1 MLLRYGYGH
10 PAMLLLLW
18 LIPTITILARAQEA
32 SENFQKHTISSQGIN
47 ASYIGYGATLT
58 NLFVSDQ
65 NGTMR
70 DVVLGYDR
78 GEQYLNDS
86 DHAHTYFGATVGRY
100 AGRMKNASLVLGG
113 MTYNVSANENGGAD
127 SLHGGKV
134 GYDQRN
140 WTLVDANETS
150 ITFMLFDDAFE
161 GYPGRVVT
169 YATFSVGPGAS
180 LTSRLVSIPLD
191 AATPIMLTTHPYFNL
206 DGFADPSDPTILGHT
221 LYLPYS
227 SRYVEIDNIE
237 VPTGQIGTVTASSTD
252 SRLLDF
258 TSPRTLGSSINA
270 DIHQCGFNCTGID
283 TNFIIDRP
291 SSSGP
296 SSSAFR
302 VLTLSSN
309 VSGIKFDLFTN
320 QQALIVYTCN
330 KLNGSIPL
338 KDNQQHASDGT
349 MMYADM
355 HGCVAIETQGW
366 IDGVNYPEWGQQSY
380 QIYSNATEPAVLW
393 TRYEFGLV

>member
-1 MLLRYGYGH
+1 MWVLFIC
-10 PAMLLLLW
+10 
-18 LIPTITILARAQEA
+18 LIPTVILWAQAQET
-32 SENFQKHTISSQGIN
+32 SDNFQKHTISAQGIN
-47 ASYIGYGATLT
+47 ASYISYGATLT
-58 NLFVSDQ
+58 NLFVPDQ
-65 NGTMR
+65 DGTFR
-70 DVVLGYDR
+70 DVVLGYDQ
-78 GEQYLNDS
+78 GSQYLNDTE
-86 DHAHTYFGATVGRY
+86 HAHTYFGATVGRY
-100 AGRMKNASLVLGG
+100 AGRMKNASFTLDGV
-113 MTYNVSANENGGAD
+113 TYNVSANENGGAD

-140 WTLVDANETS
+140 WTLVSSNETS

-169 YATFSVGPGAS
+169 YATFSVGSGSS
-180 LTSRLVSIPLD
+180 LTSRLISIPLD
-191 AATPIMLTTHPYFNL
+191 APTPIMLTTHPYFNL
-206 DGFADPSDPTILGHT
+206 DAFANPSDPTILGHT

-227 SRYVEIDNIE
+227 TRYVEVDNIE
-237 VPTGQIGTVTASSTD
+237 VPTGQIGTVTASDAD
-252 SRLLDF
+252 SALLDF

-291 SSSGP
+291 PSSGATSSSFP
-296 SSSAFR
+296 
-302 VLTLSSN
+302 VLSLSSN
-309 VSGIKFDLFTN
+309 VTGIKFDLFTN

-338 KDNQQHASDGT
+338 KQNQQHAPDGGT
-349 MMYADM
+349 VYADM

-380 QIYSNATEPAVLW
+380 QIYDNSTEPAVLW
-393 TRYEFGLV
+393 TKYEFGLV